1 MYNISETFLRSFLVF
16 VDITDMSAVLLT
28 ILVNMVCKRND
39 YKL

>member
-1 MYNISETFLRSFLVF
+1 MYNISETFLRPFLVF